1 MAATPYARLAGI
13 IFGIVALAHVARL
26 VYAVPVTIGATA
38 IPMQVSWFGIAVTGT
53 LCVLG
58 LRAGR

>member
-1 MAATPYARLAGI
+1 MAALPYARLAGLV
-13 IFGIVALAHVARL
+13 FGLVALAHVARL
-26 VYAVPVTIGATA
+26 VFAVPVTIGAAA
-38 IPMQVSWFGIAVTGT
+38 IPMPVSWAGILVAGT